1 MILRG
6 IGFECQEDG
15 GMVRWGLIGAS
26 DIAETRMIPA
36 INGLEDSEVV
46 AVVSSS
52 AERAMDYARRNSI
65 PVAHE
70 TIDSLLADPGIDAVY
85 ISTTN
90 EHHEDQARAAAGA
103 GKHVL
108 CEKPLALTVAGAL
121 LIESTCASA
130 GVVLGTNHHL
140 RNASTH
146 RTAQR
151 LIREGQIGV
160 PLAAR
165 VFHAVYLPERLQG
178 WRLSKPES
186 GGGVVLDITVHD
198 ADTLRF
204 VLDDDPV
211 EVTAMTTSQGL
222 AKAGLADGIMGVIRG
237 KSGLLAQFHD
247 AFTIGHTPTGF
258 EVHGTEGSIF
268 ISEAMTQGPDGEVH
282 LQRGNAT
289 ELVDIGPVED
299 LYTRSVR
306 SFNEAVRGE
315 GTPAASGR
323 DGVWSLALAL
333 AARDSAVS
341 SQTVPVIVP

>member
-1 MILRG
+1 
-6 IGFECQEDG
+6 
-15 GMVRWGLIGAS
+15 
-26 DIAETRMIPA
+26 MIPA
-36 INGLEDSEVV
+36 INGLDDSEVV
-46 AVVSSS
+46 AVVSSD
-52 AERAMDYARRNSI
+52 AGRARVYARRNSI

-70 TIDSLLADPGIDAVY
+70 NIDSLFADPGTDAVY

-90 EHHEDQARAAAGA
+90 EHHKQQAQAAAGA

-108 CEKPLALTVAGAL
+108 CEKPLALTVAHAL
-121 LIESTCASA
+121 LMESACASA

-146 RTAQR
+146 RAVRR
-151 LIREGQIGV
+151 LISEGQIGM

-204 VLDDDPV
+204 DLDDDPV

-222 AKAGLADGIMGVIRG
+222 AKAGLADGIMGVIRF

-247 AFTIGHTPTGF
+247 AFTIGNASTGL
-258 EVHGTEGSIF
+258 EVHGTEGSILV
-268 ISEAMTQGPDGEVH
+268 SEAMTQSPDGEVV
-282 LQRGNAT
+282 LRRAGKAET
-289 ELVDIGPVED
+289 VDVGPVED

-306 SFNEAVRGE
+306 SFNEAVRGQ
-315 GTPAASGR
+315 GAPAASGR

-333 AARDSAVS
+333 AAQESAS
-341 SQTVPVIVP
+341 TGQTTQVIVP